1 MERAEEKEM
10 KNYLITVCMV
20 HSVLSNHIVKH
31 EIKAITDD
39 IKEVMVDITDTMN
52 ESKFININSTI
63 LKCDSIDNVTYKE
76 I

>member
-1 MERAEEKEM
+1 MKRAEEKEM